1 MISVRPRAPS
11 SAFLLLLLAVAAS
24 GVATPSW
31 AQGRPPIVA
40 KVDALQAPA
49 WVVRGGVKAGIK
61 AGWAIFAGDRVLTG
75 DDGRLQLSVAG
86 GGVLKLGGGAHI
98 AFPPVSQTGADTSL
112 FDVRNGTFHFAAPM
126 VSRPNDPGTLIG
138 LKGGGV
144 GANVRGGQIFGTEDS
159 LCLLEGLVLIGAGQK
174 TVTMNKPNTV
184 ANVSPSGKV
193 LSPVPVAP
201 ERLAQ
206 WASAVRPLSGRPALV
221 AEGSWDVSLNSG
233 YNLKELETM
242 ACRIQ
247 RLGWPAEIYPVR
259 EPGKQVWYRV
269 VVRRFG
275 SKAEAVGFLPKAKEL
290 GAREPWVLLPQ
301 T

>member
-1 MISVRPRAPS
+1 MISVRPRSPVGALT
-11 SAFLLLLLAVAAS
+11 LLLSVLAFAAA
-24 GVATPSW
+24 GPCA

-40 KVDALQAPA
+40 KVDSLQAPA
-49 WVVRGGVKAGIK
+49 WVIRGGVKASIK
-61 AGWAIFAGDRVLTG
+61 AGWAIFANDRVLTG
-75 DDGRLQLSVAG
+75 GEGRLQLSVAG
-86 GGVLKLGGGAHI
+86 GGVLKLSGGANVS
-98 AFPPVSQTGADTSL
+98 FPPIGDSAADIPL
-112 FDVRNGTFHFAAPM
+112 FQVNDGTFQFSAPM
-126 VSRPNDPGTLIG
+126 TQRPNDPGTLIG
-138 LKGGGV
+138 FTGGV
-144 GANVRGGQIFGTEDS
+144 AANVRGGQVLGTDNS
-159 LCLLEGLVLIGAGQK
+159 LCLLDGLVLFGAGPKQ
-174 TVTMNKPNTV
+174 VTMNKPNTV
-184 ANVSPSGKV
+184 VNVAAGGKA
-193 LSPVPVAP
+193 LPPVPVAQ

-206 WASAVRPLSGRPALV
+206 WASEVRPVSGRATLV
-221 AEGSWDVSLNSG
+221 AEGNWDVSINSG